1 MPYDR
6 IRSAKN
12 VAVGTNQTTKA
23 LEQFVV
29 QEVFVAKDADRKIA
43 DRIVQQCEAKMV
55 PVTWVDS
62 MKQLGKVCGIEV
74 GAAVAAVLLD

>member
-6 IRSAKN
+6 ILGAKN

-23 LEQFVV
+23 LEQFVA
-29 QEVFVAKDADRKIA
+29 QEVFVAKDADRKIV
-43 DRIVQQCEAKMV
+43 DRIVQQCETKMV

-74 GAAVAAVLLD
+74 GAAVAAILLD